1 MLWGSSGRKVTRL
14 SGRYRSAVLQHL
26 AQDPVASVLAAVH
39 VDSLG
44 LGSSRMLGIV
54 ERGELQNTVWYGAN
68 MVPVGTNHAD
78 RLLYA
83 DFALNRPRE
92 CSSIV
97 GNADEVLDLWEMLR
111 DYWSADEVEV
121 RASQPSLVAG
131 ELKVQADPSVRP
143 ARIEDAPIV
152 APAAV
157 AMFTEEVGYD
167 PTAYGPGYLSR
178 VYELCR
184 MGHSLIRTGIGPDG
198 NERVEFKADIGALYN
213 GVAQIQGVWTAPD
226 LRGTGIATG
235 AMAAVVEHVRTNI
248 APTVSLYVNSYNHA
262 ALKVYDRVGFHQV
275 GEFATVLL

>member
-1 MLWGSSGRKVTRL
+1 MFWGSSGRKVTRL
-14 SGRYRSAVLQHL
+14 SGRYKNAVLEHL
-26 AQDPVASVLAAVH
+26 SKDPVASVLAAVH
-39 VDSLG
+39 IDTLG
-44 LGSSRMLGIV
+44 LGSSRMLGVV
-54 ERGELQNTVWYGAN
+54 ESGELQNTVWYGAN

-83 DFALNRPRE
+83 DYVLGRPRE
-92 CSSIV
+92 SSSIV
-97 GNADEVLDLWEMLR
+97 GNSDEVLDLWEMLR
-111 DYWSADEVEV
+111 MSWFGPVEV

-131 ELKVQADPSVRP
+131 DIAVDPDPTVRP
-143 ARIEDAPIV
+143 ATIDDAPMV

-167 PTAYGPGYLSR
+167 PTAYGPGYISR

-184 MGHSLIRTGIGPDG
+184 LGHSFIRTGIGPDG
-198 NERVEFKADIGALYN
+198 TERVEFKADVGACYN

-226 LRGTGIATG
+226 LRGSGVATG
-235 AMAAVVEHVRTNI
+235 AMAAVVEHVRKNI

-262 ALKVYDRVGFHQV
+262 ALKVYDRVGFTQV